1 MLACMFSANQGA
13 EQTGQ
18 HPLELVTEDAIDDEV
33 DGAVDSDQKIVGLG
47 ESVIDLADML
57 ILSLKLLNQYLF
69 LIPLVC

>member
-13 EQTGQ
+13 EQACQ

-47 ESVIDLADML
+47 ESVENLANM
-57 ILSLKLLNQYLF
+57 LKLG
-69 LIPLVC
+69 